1 MAKTRVLFVC
11 VHNSARS
18 QMAEALLNH
27 RFGDEFE
34 AESAGI
40 EPGSLNPLAVEA
52 MHELGIDISRNTTHD
67 VFDYVREGRRYSY
80 VITVCDETSGE
91 RCPLF
96 PGIAKRL
103 HWSFDDPAT
112 FAGSDRVKR
121 ERTNE
126 VRDKIAAQ
134 LHTWVEELHRED
146 QRGPR

>member
-18 QMAEALLNH
+18 QMAAALLNH

-52 MHELGIDISRNTTHD
+52 MRDIGIDISGNATHD
-67 VFDYVREGRRYSY
+67 VFDYYREGRRYSY
-80 VITVCDETSGE
+80 VITVCDESSGE

-96 PGIAKRL
+96 PGIARRL
-103 HWSFDDPAT
+103 HWNFDDPAT
-112 FAGSDRVKR
+112 FTGSEGVKR
-121 ERTNE
+121 ERTLE

-134 LHTWVEELHRED
+134 LRTWVEELHAQQE
-146 QRGPR
+146 RGSR